1 MIISSA
7 ISTNSF
13 SYLQSISGRMRNEKK
28 KVAIRCPAL
37 GKCRTSAKNKV
48 EFKEKYFTTAS

>member
-1 MIISSA
+1 MV

-13 SYLQSISGRMRNEKK
+13 SYLQSRSGRMRNEKK

-48 EFKEKYFTTAS
+48 EFKEKYFTFVS